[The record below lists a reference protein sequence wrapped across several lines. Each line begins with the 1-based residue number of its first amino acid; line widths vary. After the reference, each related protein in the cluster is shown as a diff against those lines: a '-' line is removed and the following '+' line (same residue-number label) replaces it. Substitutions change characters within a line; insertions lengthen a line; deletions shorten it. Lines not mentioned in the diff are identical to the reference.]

1 MASPT
6 PGRLA
11 VFGIDPHKA
20 THTVVAVDAI
30 GRQVAQRTVAA
41 RTPQHLELLAWARTI
56 ADERVWAVEDCRH
69 VSRRLERDL
78 LTVGERIVRV
88 PPKLMAATR
97 TSVRAPGKSDPVD
110 ALAVARAAL
119 REPDLPTAQL
129 DEPTRE
135 LKLLVDHREDL
146 VAERTRVQNRLRWH
160 VHELDPELQ
169 VPAGA
174 MDQTVWLDQ
183 ISLRLRPQPAGV
195 SAVLVAI
202 VAELVDRVR
211 ALTTQVQEL
220 TRQITVR
227 VQRQAPQLLTL
238 AGCGPLCAAK
248 LLVETADVR
257 RFKSDAAFAMH
268 AGVAPIP
275 ASSGKRQRHRL
286 NRGGNRQLNAALHR
300 IASLSSAST
309 RRRRHSSSDGSPR
322 ETPAPRRSAP
332 SSGTSPGASIT
343 CSTAPSRPS
352 TTNLSTGAAP
362 LDTGATLIA
371 MQLGRTLAR
380 PTRPTPQPDHGRDSI
395 DQLL

>member
-1 MASPT
+1 MASTEVCLPAGPLVCVSAQRDQANQGAQMT
-6 PGRLA
+6 GPAASRLV

-20 THTVVAVDAI
+20 THTVVAVDEV
-30 GRQVAQRTVAA
+30 GRQVDQRTVAA
-41 RTPQHLELLAWARTI
+41 RTPQHLELLGWARTT
-56 ADERVWAVEDCRH
+56 AGDGDRVWAVEDCRH

-78 LTVGERIVRV
+78 LAAGERIVRV
-88 PPKLMAATR
+88 PPRLMAGTR

-119 REPDLPTAQL
+119 REPDLPQARL

-135 LKLLVDHREDL
+135 LKLLLDHREDL

-183 ISLRLRPQPAGV
+183 ISLRLAQQPRPV

-202 VAELVDRVR
+202 VAELVDHIR
-211 ALTTQVQEL
+211 AMTTRINQLTG
-220 TRQITVR
+220 QITTR
-227 VQRQAPQLLTL
+227 VQHHAPQLLTL
-238 AGCGPLCAAK
+238 AGCGPLSAAK

-257 RFKSDAAFAMH
+257 RFKSEAAFAMH

-275 ASSGKRQRHRL
+275 ASSGKLQRHRL

-300 IASLSSAST
+300 IAITQLRVSPQTQAFRQRRLTTGST
-309 RRRRHSSSDGSPR
+309 RAEALRALKR
-322 ETPAPRRSAP
+322 
-332 SSGTSPGASIT
+332 
-343 CSTAPSRPS
+343 
-352 TTNLSTGAAP
+352 
-362 LDTGATLIA
+362 
-371 MQLGRTLAR
+371 QLAR
-380 PTRPTPQPDHGRDSI
+380 RVFR
-395 DQLL
+395 LLHDAQQGCQHHHQHEPAA

>member
-1 MASPT
+1 MASTEVCLPAGPHPRSPT
-6 PGRLA
+6 RPRSPDGIPHTRRLA

-20 THTVVAVDAI
+20 THTVVAVDAL
-30 GRQVAQRTVAA
+30 GRQVTQRTVAA
-41 RTPQHLELLAWARTI
+41 RTPQHRELITWARTI
-56 ADERVWAVEDCRH
+56 ADDRVWAVEDCRH

-78 LTVGERIVRV
+78 LAVGERIVRV

-97 TSVRAPGKSDPVD
+97 TSIRSAGKSDAID

-183 ISLRLRPQPAGV
+183 ISLRLRPQRRGV
-195 SAVLVAI
+195 SAVLVAM
-202 VAELVDRVR
+202 VAELVERVR
-211 ALTTQVQEL
+211 VLPTQVDQL

-275 ASSGKRQRHRL
+275 ASSGKLQRHRL

-300 IASLSSAST
+300 IAITQLRVCPQTQAFRQRRLTAGST
-309 RRRRHSSSDGSPR
+309 RAEAVRALKRH
-322 ETPAPRRSAP
+322 
-332 SSGTSPGASIT
+332 
-343 CSTAPSRPS
+343 
-352 TTNLSTGAAP
+352 
-362 LDTGATLIA
+362 
-371 MQLGRTLAR
+371 LAR
-380 PTRPTPQPDHGRDSI
+380 RVYH
-395 DQLL
+395 LLHNAQQAQHHQHQHERGTA